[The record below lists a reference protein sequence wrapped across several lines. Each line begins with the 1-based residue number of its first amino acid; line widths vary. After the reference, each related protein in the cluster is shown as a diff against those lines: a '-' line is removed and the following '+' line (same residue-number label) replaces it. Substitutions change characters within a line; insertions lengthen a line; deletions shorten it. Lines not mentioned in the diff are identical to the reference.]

1 MELEATAAAKRV
13 KASAPAAAA
22 AAERVEA
29 TGEDELEVASLE
41 WVAAALLR
49 LRFGVQRVH
58 TLIVLPPLV
67 GISQHL
73 HNRASGLIN
82 EDACVFIEQST
93 ARWMQSLSENT
104 VRVPLWQ
111 PQCR

>member
-13 KASAPAAAA
+13 EASAAASAA

-29 TGEDELEVASLE
+29 SGEDELEVASLE

-58 TLIVLPPLV
+58 ALIILPPLF

-73 HNRASGLIN
+73 QNGASNLIIIN
-82 EDACVFIEQST
+82 EDECVFIEQNT
-93 ARWMQSLSENT
+93 AR
-104 VRVPLWQ
+104 
-111 PQCR
+111 